1 MITIIDDFLPED
13 LSLSLLGVFGDDVP
27 AAEACLTVPYDR
39 LDPRRP
45 GVGPLRMAMHRTR
58 LHVAE
63 VVRSMLDLPRVEP
76 ESTCLRR
83 VAPGFAPRVKP
94 GAWWMVAQAVIA
106 LDDGVAVGARDGTTE
121 LARNALWIRCRQ
133 SIDDPVTLIHCAFD
147 PPGRN
152 DRRPVGPDSE
162 KNSGRQGDSTAADS
176 AASED
181 TEDSLSS
188 PDPEGVID
196 PLVSSVSLG
205 AGRDSF
211 DIVTLCC
218 TDQIAHGEL

>member
-106 LDDGVAVGARDGTTE
+106 PVIQAEWAEVGTLDDTAR
-121 LARNALWIRCRQ
+121 
-133 SIDDPVTLIHCAFD
+133 
-147 PPGRN
+147 
-152 DRRPVGPDSE
+152 
-162 KNSGRQGDSTAADS
+162 
-176 AASED
+176 
-181 TEDSLSS
+181 
-188 PDPEGVID
+188 
-196 PLVSSVSLG
+196 G
-205 AGRDSF
+205 AGGFGSTGR
-211 DIVTLCC
+211 
-218 TDQIAHGEL
+218 G